1 MRYFSGKTGVR
12 KVITTPIFYV
22 NATPHIGHLYTAIY
36 CDAIARYHRI
46 NGDDVLFS
54 TGTDE
59 HGIKIQKKAIEANT
73 DPKLFCDNN
82 A

>member
-1 MRYFSGKTGVR
+1 MKQRGSKMFTRQFSTTHKIR

-46 NGDDVLFS
+46 KGDEVFFA

-59 HGIKIQKKAIEANT
+59 HGIKI
-73 DPKLFCDNN
+73 
-82 A
+82 

>member
-1 MRYFSGKTGVR
+1 MFTRQFSTTHKIR

-46 NGDDVLFS
+46 KGDEVFFA

-59 HGIKIQKKAIEANT
+59 HGIKI
-73 DPKLFCDNN
+73 
-82 A
+82 